1 MIKNGILLIS
11 ILCLLSG
18 CVAPDRAI
26 EGSTNDEQP
35 IERLTFQSLTYTWD
49 ESSSVSDLNAIS
61 GNQSTLLLWVGASC
75 RGCHDWT
82 DMLREGIENGSL
94 EGISIVS
101 IHRYSA
107 FEQTD
112 DVLARYVGNDSEYP
126 IKWSMMLPSEDVDVI
141 NLDSGLISDSD
152 LYDAFLNPSTPTL
165 QIYHADGSI
174 VPIDHSY
181 WASWQELQDI
191 STDMGLLNSGGR

>member
-18 CVAPDRAI
+18 CVAPERAI
-26 EGSTNDEQP
+26 EGSIIDEQP

-94 EGISIVS
+94 EGISVVS

-126 IKWSMMLPSEDVDVI
+126 IKWPMMLPSEDVDVI
-141 NLDSGLISDSD
+141 NLDSGLTSDSD

-174 VPIDHSY
+174 VPIDQSY
-181 WASWQELQDI
+181 WASWEELQDI
-191 STDMGLLNSGGR
+191 STHMGLLNSGGR

>member
-1 MIKNGILLIS
+1 MIKNAILLIS

-18 CVAPDRAI
+18 CVAPNRAI
-26 EGSTNDEQP
+26 ESSTIDEQP

-94 EGISIVS
+94 EGISVVS

-126 IKWSMMLPSEDVDVI
+126 IKWPMMLPSEDVDVI
-141 NLDSGLISDSD
+141 NLDSGLRSDSD
-152 LYDAFLNPSTPTL
+152 LYEAFLNPSTPTL
-165 QIYHADGSI
+165 QIYHPDGSI
-174 VPIDHSY
+174 APIDHSY
-181 WASWQELQDI
+181 WASWEELQDI
-191 STDMGLLNSGGR
+191 STHMGLLNSGGR

>member
-26 EGSTNDEQP
+26 EGSTIDEQP

-94 EGISIVS
+94 EGISVVS

-112 DVLARYVGNDSEYP
+112 DVLALS
-126 IKWSMMLPSEDVDVI
+126 
-141 NLDSGLISDSD
+141 LIH
-152 LYDAFLNPSTPTL
+152 
-165 QIYHADGSI
+165 I
-174 VPIDHSY
+174 
-181 WASWQELQDI
+181 
-191 STDMGLLNSGGR
+191 

>member
-18 CVAPDRAI
+18 CVAQDRAI
-26 EGSTNDEQP
+26 EGSTIDEQP

-94 EGISIVS
+94 EGISVVS

-126 IKWSMMLPSEDVDVI
+126 IKWPMMLPSEDVDVI
-141 NLDSGLISDSD
+141 NLDSGLTSDSD

-165 QIYHADGSI
+165 QIYHPDGSI

-181 WASWQELQDI
+181 WASWEELQDI
-191 STDMGLLNSGGR
+191 STHMGLLNSGGR

>member
-26 EGSTNDEQP
+26 EGSTIDEQP

-107 FEQTD
+107 FEQPD

-126 IKWSMMLPSEDVDVI
+126 IKWPIMLPSEDVDVI

-181 WASWQELQDI
+181 RARWEELQDI

>member
-1 MIKNGILLIS
+1 MIKNRILLIT

-18 CVAPDRAI
+18 CVAPERAI
-26 EGSTNDEQP
+26 EGSTIDRGP
-35 IERLTFQSLTYTWD
+35 VERLTFQSLTYTWD
-49 ESSSVSDLNAIS
+49 ESSMFSDLNAIS
-61 GNQSTLLLWVGASC
+61 GNESTLLLWVGASC

-94 EGISIVS
+94 EGMSVLS

-112 DVLARYVGNDSEYP
+112 DVLDRYVGNDSEYP
-126 IKWSMMLPSEDVDVI
+126 IKWPIMLPSEDVDVI
-141 NLDSGLISDSD
+141 NLDSGQVSDSD
-152 LYDAFLNPSTPTL
+152 LYEAFLNPSTPTL
-165 QIYHADGSI
+165 QIYNPDGSI

-181 WASWQELQDI
+181 WANWEELQDI
-191 STDMGLLNSGGR
+191 STRMGLVNSGDR

>member
-1 MIKNGILLIS
+1 MIKNRILLIT

-18 CVAPDRAI
+18 CVAPERAI
-26 EGSTNDEQP
+26 EGSTIDEGSV
-35 IERLTFQSLTYTWD
+35 ERLTFQSLTYTWD
-49 ESSSVSDLNAIS
+49 ESSMFSDLNAIS
-61 GNQSTLLLWVGASC
+61 GNESTLLLWVGASC

-94 EGISIVS
+94 EGMSVLS

-112 DVLARYVGNDSEYP
+112 DVLDRYVGNDSEYP
-126 IKWSMMLPSEDVDVI
+126 IKWPIMLPSEDVDVI
-141 NLDSGLISDSD
+141 NLDSGQVSDSD
-152 LYDAFLNPSTPTL
+152 LYEAFLNPSTPTL
-165 QIYHADGSI
+165 QIYNPDGSI

-181 WASWQELQDI
+181 WASWEELQDI
-191 STDMGLLNSGGR
+191 STRMGLVNSGDR

>member
-1 MIKNGILLIS
+1 MTKNGILLIS

-18 CVAPDRAI
+18 CVAPNRAI
-26 EGSTNDEQP
+26 ESSTIDEQP

-94 EGISIVS
+94 EGISVVS

-126 IKWSMMLPSEDVDVI
+126 IKWPMMLPSEDVDVI
-141 NLDSGLISDSD
+141 NLDSGLRSDSD
-152 LYDAFLNPSTPTL
+152 LYEAFLNPSTPTL
-165 QIYHADGSI
+165 QIYHPDGSI
-174 VPIDHSY
+174 APIDHSY
-181 WASWQELQDI
+181 WASWEELQDI
-191 STDMGLLNSGGR
+191 STHMGLLNSGGR